1 MPEKIRQQVPS
12 EDQLYDLAEL
22 FKVFGDSTRIRILY
36 RLFSGEYGVNE
47 FAESLNLTQSA
58 VSHQLKLLKQARL
71 VRARR
76 EGKSMIYA
84 LADDHVSTMIG
95 QGLEHIAE

>member
-1 MPEKIRQQVPS
+1 MTVAAMQRAPS
-12 EDQLYDLAEL
+12 EDQLYDLAEV

-47 FAESLNLTQSA
+47 LAESLNLTLSA

-84 LADDHVSTMIG
+84 LADEHVRTMMG
-95 QGLEHIAE
+95 QGLEHISE

>member
-1 MPEKIRQQVPS
+1 MTVAAMQRAPS
-12 EDQLYDLAEL
+12 EDQLYDLAEV

-47 FAESLNLTQSA
+47 LAESLNLTRSA

-84 LADDHVSTMIG
+84 LADEHVRTMMG
-95 QGLEHIAE
+95 QGLEHISE

>member
-1 MPEKIRQQVPS
+1 MTVAAMQRAPS
-12 EDQLYDLAEL
+12 EDQLYDLAEV
-22 FKVFGDSTRIRILY
+22 FKVFGDSTRRILY

-47 FAESLNLTQSA
+47 LAESLNLTQSA

-84 LADDHVSTMIG
+84 LADEHVRTMMG
-95 QGLEHIAE
+95 QGLEHISE